1 MPDENIAARFEARNA
16 LRRNKLLHCVEVLT
30 AGGKEFYTPEVVA
43 LWEDKWGNSDW
54 NDRQGAFAVV
64 KPLLGKAED
73 AGLLSRRIQP
83 AHVHGGGMRRVY
95 YTRGP
100 QWPRYGAVAA
110 MSRRQ
115 CTKDNPYT
123 SERDKTEPG
132 RGWEHDGAHEVGEQ
146 EDGWPGGDIITVKCQ
161 NCGTRWKEE
170 LPQ

>member
-123 SERDKTEPG
+123 SSATRPSPAAAGSTTEPMRLASRKTAG
-132 RGWEHDGAHEVGEQ
+132 PGA
-146 EDGWPGGDIITVKCQ
+146 ISS
-161 NCGTRWKEE
+161 R
-170 LPQ
+170 